1 MSMLHS
7 KIQPLKHISI
17 RPKWHI
23 ETVKLPR
30 FCCFMI
36 VNTYLHVY
44 YYFIEL
50 IVKTVNLYNIIHT
63 LS

>member
-1 MSMLHS
+1 MAHRNSEAP
-7 KIQPLKHISI
+7 KI
-17 RPKWHI
+17 
-23 ETVKLPR
+23 
-30 FCCFMI
+30 CCFMI